1 MTALV
6 VDKHSKDG
14 TLPLSVFVEA
24 LHRASQ
30 LYRDW
35 SSCIPSKPH
44 LYGPKGHKYRL
55 PWLLPTS
62 HSPYL
67 DLSDSLVSDRV
78 GATHDWSSVTV
89 PAGLFS
95 SEANAHLSHLQ
106 HALRADRAR
115 DGHCS
120 LSLRSWAPHK
130 SSR

>member
-6 VDKHSKDG
+6 IDKHSKDG
-14 TLPLSVFVEA
+14 TLPLSLFCEA
-24 LHRASQ
+24 MNRAPQ

-35 SSCIPSKPH
+35 LSRMPSKP
-44 LYGPKGHKYRL
+44 LSNELEGHKYRI

-67 DLSDSLVSDRV
+67 DLPDSLASDRAT
-78 GATHDWSSVTV
+78 ATHDWSSVSV
-89 PAGLFS
+89 PTGLFNT
-95 SEANAHLSHLQ
+95 EANAHLSHLQ
-106 HALRADRAR
+106 HALRADPTRG
-115 DGHCS
+115 GHCS

>member
-6 VDKHSKDG
+6 IDKHSKDG

-35 SSCIPSKPH
+35 SSRIPSKPRSNE
-44 LYGPKGHKYRL
+44 LEGHKYRL

-62 HSPYL
+62 HSPYF
-67 DLSDSLVSDRV
+67 DLPDSLVSDRAE
-78 GATHDWSSVTV
+78 ATHEWSSVTV
-89 PAGLFS
+89 LAGLFS

-106 HALRADRAR
+106 RALRADRAR
-115 DGHCS
+115 KGQCN